1 MPIVHIRS
9 LPLAQDTDIARVL
22 EGISKEFAE
31 AIAISVD
38 QIYITWEYLAPGYY
52 VHQGRAAGLQ
62 EDNTHPVLVELITP
76 DIFSQTRIELMLS
89 KIAEA
94 ICRRIHVPIENIF
107 VTHQEVRSG
116 RVFDHGAVERW

>member
-1 MPIVHIRS
+1 MLLIHIRS

-31 AIAISVD
+31 AVAISVD
-38 QIYITWEYLAPGYY
+38 HIHLTWEYLLPGYY

-62 EDNTHPVLVELITP
+62 EDYTHPIQVDIAIPDKYSATRAELI
-76 DIFSQTRIELMLS
+76 MN

-94 ICRRIHVPIENIF
+94 ICRRVHVPFENIL
-107 VTHQEVRSG
+107 VVYRDIKSG
-116 RVFDHGAVERW
+116 FLFNHGLMQSW